1 VSQPVFNLRDYRAQ
15 DFESIWKLDQVCFV
29 EGIAYTREE
38 LSHFVSHKNG
48 FTIVGECGG
57 AIQGFI
63 VIEMDHKDAGHVI
76 TIDVQA
82 DARRAG
88 LGTLLMNAAED
99 RLRAAKCD
107 SVLLEVAVDNLPAI
121 SFYKRHGYSVLRTI
135 PRYYMNSIDAL
146 LLGKRLGGSIE
157 RNKPSS

>member
-1 VSQPVFNLRDYRAQ
+1 VPHPEFNLRDYRAQ
-15 DFESIWKLDQVCFV
+15 DFETIWKLDQVCFV
-29 EGIAYTREE
+29 AGIAYTREE
-38 LSHFVSHKNG
+38 LSYFVSHKNG
-48 FTIVGECGG
+48 FTIVGERRG
-57 AIQGFI
+57 AVQGFI
-63 VIEMDHKDAGHVI
+63 VIQRDHKDAGHVI

-88 LGTLLMNAAED
+88 LGTLLMDAAED
-99 RLRAAKCD
+99 RLRSAKCD

-121 SFYKRHGYSVLRTI
+121 AFYKRHGYSVLKTI

-146 LLGKRLGGSIE
+146 LLGKRLRGSIE